1 MKLTGNL
8 KKQVENEGTREGRRN
23 LIEKAGMLLTDEE
36 LNMVSGGVVDPEF
49 AMPDPDPGPDPG
61 HAKSVNMFCPRC
73 RMETMHMMYSDGT
86 IICSNCV

>member
-36 LNMVSGGVVDPEF
+36 LNMVSGGGIDEVDDNPKH
-49 AMPDPDPGPDPG
+49 ASLDPDPDPGFTELSECIIPNE
-61 HAKSVNMFCPRC
+61 KSNQ
-73 RMETMHMMYSDGT
+73 Y
-86 IICSNCV
+86 I